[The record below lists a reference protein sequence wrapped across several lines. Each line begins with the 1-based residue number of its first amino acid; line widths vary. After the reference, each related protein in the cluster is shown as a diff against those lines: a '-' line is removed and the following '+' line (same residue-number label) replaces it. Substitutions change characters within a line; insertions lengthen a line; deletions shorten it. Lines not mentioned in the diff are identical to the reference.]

1 MIARGGVFAGFCLEL
16 TKRQKP
22 EVEVAQMEISG
33 TAQVKQVEKQVR
45 ETRDGLY
52 TCRSQIVDMLDRQW

>member
-16 TKRQKP
+16 VVLTKRQKA

-33 TAQVKQVEKQVR
+33 TAQVKQVETKSENQQMVCTCAEVR
-45 ETRDGLY
+45 
-52 TCRSQIVDMLDRQW
+52 

>member
-33 TAQVKQVEKQVR
+33 TAQVKQVETKSEKQEMVCIRAEVR
-45 ETRDGLY
+45 
-52 TCRSQIVDMLDRQW
+52 

>member
-33 TAQVKQVEKQVR
+33 TAQVKQVETKSEKQEMVC
-45 ETRDGLY
+45 TRAEVS
-52 TCRSQIVDMLDRQW
+52 R

>member
-16 TKRQKP
+16 TKRQKA

-33 TAQVKQVEKQVR
+33 TAQVKQVETKSENQEMVCTCAEVR
-45 ETRDGLY
+45 
-52 TCRSQIVDMLDRQW
+52 

>member
-1 MIARGGVFAGFCLEL
+1 MIARGGVFVGFCLEFVVL

-33 TAQVKQVEKQVR
+33 TAQVKQVETKSENQEMVCTCAEVR
-45 ETRDGLY
+45 
-52 TCRSQIVDMLDRQW
+52 